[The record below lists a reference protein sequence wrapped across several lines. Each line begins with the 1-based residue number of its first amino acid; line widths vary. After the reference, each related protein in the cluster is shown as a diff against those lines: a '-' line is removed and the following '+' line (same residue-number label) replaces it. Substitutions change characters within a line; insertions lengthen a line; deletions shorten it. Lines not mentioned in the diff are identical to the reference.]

1 MRFAVT
7 PITLEYDYSR
17 GSTILFGEDPVVE
30 SIQVTLLIPIKNGE
44 RYLASAFA
52 NLKAGAR
59 PGDEILV
66 IDDNSEDFTFKLVE
80 EWCGTDPRLRLLRNP
95 GKGLV
100 DALNYGISEAKGNW
114 IARYDVDD
122 NYSKDRIYKQVEL
135 ISENV
140 VAVFSDY
147 NFSSTTGK
155 HLGHIYS
162 AVLPYATELSVLSAQ
177 RLAHPVALLRKT
189 AVLQAG
195 GYDKS
200 EFPAEDLGL
209 WLRLMELGSF
219 GSVAERLLD
228 YSLSDTSVSAS
239 KRDLIREKRER
250 LLSNPT
256 QVNLAIQNLN
266 PTVMRIFDLYRKQD
280 SYWERTLF
288 YIRDLLIADSK
299 KLLDKKQKK
308 SLRISLIAVFFNPY
322 TSILIFKHLYF
333 KHLRAQIRV
342 NDSASN
348 KGSKDRR

>member
-1 MRFAVT
+1 MDSV
-7 PITLEYDYSR
+7 
-17 GSTILFGEDPVVE
+17 
-30 SIQVTLLIPIKNGE
+30 QVTLLIPIKNGE
-44 RYLASAFA
+44 RYLAGALA
-52 NLKAGAR
+52 HLTAGAR
-59 PGDEILV
+59 PNDEILV
-66 IDDNSEDFTFKLVE
+66 IDDHSDDFTFTLVE
-80 EWCGTDPRLRLLRNP
+80 EWCGTNPRLRLLRNP
-95 GKGLV
+95 GQGLV
-100 DALNYGISEAKGNW
+100 DALNYGVSEAKGNW

-147 NFSSTTGK
+147 NFRSTTGK

-219 GSVAERLLD
+219 TSVSDMLLD

-256 QVNLAIQNLN
+256 QVNSAIQNLN
-266 PTVMRIFDLYRKQD
+266 PTVKRIFDLYKKQD

-299 KLLDKKQKK
+299 KLLDKKQRR
-308 SLRISLIAVFFNPY
+308 SLRISLIAIFFNPY

-333 KHLRAQIRV
+333 KHLRGQKRIT
-342 NDSASN
+342 DSASN
-348 KGSKDRR
+348 NSFEERR